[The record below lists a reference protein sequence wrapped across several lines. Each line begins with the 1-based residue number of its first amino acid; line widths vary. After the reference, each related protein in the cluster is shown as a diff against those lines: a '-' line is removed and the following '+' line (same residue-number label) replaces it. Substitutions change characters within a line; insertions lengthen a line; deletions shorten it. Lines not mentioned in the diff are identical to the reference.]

1 MQPDNKD
8 CAHLDGA
15 TLVFDLDGTLVDTA
29 PDLFGA
35 LHHVLDGA
43 AVPKAPNDHIRPFI
57 SFGAR
62 RMIAESI
69 SHAGET
75 RSDGDIDG
83 LLQVFLEHYADNVA
97 VKSAPYANLLDALEV
112 SSAAGATLGVCTNKR
127 EHLARLLL
135 RELEMHDRFGA
146 ILGYDTL
153 EVHKPDPRHL
163 TETISRT
170 GGDPSKAIMVG
181 DSPTDVATAK
191 AAGIPVIAVSF
202 GYSEVH
208 YTELGAD
215 VVIHDYAEFMDA
227 TRQLLPR

>member
-1 MQPDNKD
+1 MQPHNKD

-43 AVPKAPNDHIRPFI
+43 TLPRAPEDHIRPFI

-69 SHAGET
+69 AHAGEE
-75 RSDGDIDG
+75 RSEEHIDD
-83 LLQVFLEHYADNVA
+83 LLQVFLGYYAENVA
-97 VKSAPYANLLDALEV
+97 VKSAPYPNLINVLEA
-112 SSAAGATLGVCTNKR
+112 SSAAGAKLGVCTNKR
-127 EHLARLLL
+127 ERLARLLL
-135 RELEMHDRFGA
+135 RELDMHDRFGA

-163 TETISRT
+163 TETIART
-170 GGDPSKAIMVG
+170 GGDPERTIMVG

-208 YTELGAD
+208 YSELGAD

-227 TRQLLPR
+227 TRTLLPR

>member
-35 LHHVLDGA
+35 LHHALDGA
-43 AVPKAPNDHIRPFI
+43 ALPKAPEDHIRPFI
-57 SFGAR
+57 SHGAR

-69 SHAGET
+69 VHAGET
-75 RSDGDIDG
+75 RSDAHIDD
-83 LLQVFLEHYADNVA
+83 LLKNFLKHYAENVA
-97 VKSAPYANLLDALEV
+97 VRSTPYPSLTDILTVSAQ
-112 SSAAGATLGVCTNKR
+112 AGAKLAVCTNKR
-127 EHLARLLL
+127 ERLARLLL
-135 RELEMHDRFGA
+135 RELKLHDRFGA

-153 EVHKPDPRHL
+153 DVHKPDPRHL
-163 TETISRT
+163 TETIACA
-170 GGDPSKAIMVG
+170 GGDPDRAIMVG

-208 YTELGAD
+208 HSELGAD
-215 VVIHDYAEFMDA
+215 IVIHHYSEFLEAARM
-227 TRQLLPR
+227 LLQR